1 MTSDVVERVTAL
13 YEDIL
18 QRKPDKTGL
27 YYFVSRI
34 NKKQLT
40 IEDVKKILSE
50 SEEAKSLKEYT
61 HYSDKYWNDLE
72 IVVKYKNKLA
82 TGNENVS
89 WIGDILTRFKEYV
102 PFDDVLIVGCGN
114 GWLER
119 QLYDLGI
126 GKHFDAFDMS
136 EKYINEA
143 KELKQSR
150 AIDYF
155 LDDINSMS
163 KIEDE
168 KYDAVFNFAVLHHV
182 TEVDN
187 ALKKLARCLKT
198 NGLMFNEEYV
208 GPARNQYSD
217 QHLKHMLEVM
227 SDLPEKFRTKVK
239 FLRPPLENFRVEPSE
254 AIHSDL
260 ILPLI
265 PKYFDIVYQRNL
277 NGGIA
282 YQLLHNNIQEFE
294 DDSNTE
300 SVKWLEYL
308 LKQDVVYTDDGKVP
322 ILFWYGVCKPKT
334 ELDTSKNN

>member
-1 MTSDVVERVTAL
+1 MTNDVAERVSAL

-34 NKKQLT
+34 TKKQIT
-40 IEDVKKILSE
+40 IDDVEKILSE

-89 WIGDILTRFKEYV
+89 WVGDILTRFKEYL
-102 PFDDVLIVGCGN
+102 PFNDVLIVGCGN

-136 EKYINEA
+136 EKYIDEA

-150 AIDYF
+150 TIDYF
-155 LDDINSMS
+155 LDDINFMS

-168 KYDAVFNFAVLHHV
+168 KYDAVFNFAVLHHAE
-182 TEVDN
+182 EVDN
-187 ALKKLARCLKT
+187 ALKKLAKCLKT

-217 QHLKHMLEVM
+217 QHLKYMLEIM
-227 SDLPEKFRTKVK
+227 SDLPEKFRSKVG
-239 FLRPPLENFRVEPSE
+239 FLRPPLANFRVEPSE

-277 NGGIA
+277 NGGVA
-282 YQLLHNNIQEFE
+282 YQILHNNIQEYE
-294 DDSNTE
+294 NPNSE
-300 SVKWLEYL
+300 SEKWLEYL
-308 LKQDVVYTDDGKVP
+308 LKEDFKLSKENKVP
-322 ILFWYGVCKPKT
+322 ILFWYGVCKPKI
-334 ELDTSKNN
+334 KY